1 MKPLRNGSRNLTPKQ
16 RSHEMGLS
24 ARQLPVSLAPYPDE
38 LLSSWIIRHAAFY
51 AVPPLAMLQH
61 CLPEI
66 QSLRTADLDIT
77 ESQVARIARMFSADP
92 ATVLRMTFS
101 NITQSSR
108 RLIASEPR
116 QLCCSCSPITNELH
130 PVLRSRFLGWRIT
143 CPLCGN
149 LLQNADGGPQR
160 SPFSRYHNSALIG
173 EQLLADEAERGMQN
187 WMPPSEIA
195 RLLLMRRVPRPLPDR
210 YEPSNY
216 RVLGVIIPDLDDVL
230 RVQNSKLP
238 SRASTFLPLHLRPA
252 LLAGVAIVQRSG
264 PEMLHMLRSH
274 MMGENKARFGS
285 AIDEIVDCA
294 RQSRTSSQLHLI

>member
-1 MKPLRNGSRNLTPKQ
+1 
-16 RSHEMGLS
+16 MGIS
-24 ARQLPVSLAPYPDE
+24 ARQLPVRLAPYPDE

-51 AVPPLAMLQH
+51 EVPPLAMLQH
-61 CLPEI
+61 CLPEV
-66 QSLRTADLDIT
+66 QSLRTSDLDMT

-92 ATVLRMTFS
+92 ARVLRMTFS
-101 NITQSSR
+101 NIARSSR

-116 QLCCSCSPITNELH
+116 QLCCSCSPITNELQ
-130 PVLRSRFLGWRIT
+130 PVLRSQFLGWRIT

-149 LLQNADGGPQR
+149 VIQNTDGGARP

-173 EQLLADEAERGMQN
+173 EQLLDDEAERGMQN
-187 WMPPSEIA
+187 WMAPSEIA
-195 RLLLMRRVPRPLPDR
+195 GLLLMRRVPKAFPAY
-210 YEPSNY
+210 YERSGY

-230 RVQNSKLP
+230 RMETSKLP
-238 SRASTFLPLHLRPA
+238 SRASTLLPLHLRPA
-252 LLAGVAIVQRSG
+252 LLAGVAIVQRAG

-285 AIDEIVDCA
+285 AIDEILDCA